1 VKKKLLI
8 LQLNEIN
15 FDIVKLYS
23 ERFNLPNF
31 KFIAIEEKDL
41 PKELLNKIPGFPTIL
56 IQKDKSIDIY
66 NGARS
71 KKSLLSYLENL

>member
-1 VKKKLLI
+1 MKQEPL
-8 LQLNEIN
+8 
-15 FDIVKLYS
+15 S
-23 ERFNLPNF
+23 NF

-56 IQKDKSIDIY
+56 IQQDKTINIY
-66 NGARS
+66 NGTNS